1 MNTIVVSSN
10 KINNDIIPRL
20 SIATND
26 LQTAYSMSI
35 NLKKTLSFN
44 VKENYMSE
52 ISSELYNISKE
63 LKNITLNI
71 SDKLNRIEQIEKKSE
86 SKISSIVSKAA
97 SIGAITGA
105 ATSTLGMQA
114 VIAQQSNKSVST
126 TDSKM
131 SEIGAKLASEIESK
145 TKNIGTAISN
155 QVERMGAAISKGE
168 VGFATETSNKLE
180 DESNRSDGFKD
191 WTSKALKNTGAFIC
205 NTGTKIWNG
214 LKSAWNWITDGENW
228 KRLGASIVNGVLSF
242 VKGLVSLIE
251 AIGDLVVLALGAV
264 VTVGTAIYDTV
275 KGIAT
280 GDWSFDATK
289 GLWKKYAVPIV
300 AYSWTNALDESLGWR
315 QHFDQWAYEPFKS
328 DGVGCQI
335 LDGVGY
341 VAGIIAL
348 TLATFGVGGAA
359 VSAASGAASTA
370 TAVTGAAV
378 ATGATSTAI
387 TAGVTSTTMAI
398 TAGAAGIGKGTQEAW
413 QQQIEQAN
421 KQQITQELDNIQI
434 TEEMFNNKLSEL
446 KSQNP
451 ENEYTQEDVINAIR
465 SDLYVERT
473 KDLNS
478 WNNIKSGA
486 EKLKGSDI
494 AAGVAYGVGTGVIDG
509 IQWYAGGKINNLFK
523 GANSVVANKFLSSLA
538 RVGLD
543 SADAAAEVP
552 LRTLMQSLYRTDEN
566 GNKMG
571 FSDVWNENGGWN
583 QVAVQ
588 AGVGAL
594 GSGIGEGLDAI
605 KGAIATKKLTTLVS
619 QTGENVD
626 KQISKKLSKLSDIDV
641 KKFTDKLDDSS
652 RIAILKNM
660 DGARFADYS
669 NVLSSEETS
678 KVIRNMND
686 ANRIKTLVSLESARA
701 KTLIDDLSSNT
712 SAQIASSTQGSGIVS
727 TGNVKAKKFI
737 DLAEDDIIAQLD
749 YEKSILDIN
758 DPEFISKSAL
768 LDQKKKLELELH
780 NKLDELSGQNVS
792 MKSVD
797 LLSENQKIEVTQA
810 AQEVYDNAVQHEKFI
825 TAQMQKL
832 AGDDA
837 YLEGLDFRV
846 KSYDS
851 IEDKISRKVLKYG
864 STAEMAKLDINDS
877 LRYTLIVDDATYES
891 QVLSRLAK
899 LKNQGYSIV
908 DINNSWGNLGS
919 PTYQGLNVTLKTQD
933 GLLTELQFH
942 TASSFNVKQT
952 LNHDFYE
959 ISRNAASSLEVKK
972 LSDEI
977 QKINQKVFAGT
988 VNFKYQSAGELSK
1001 AVANYRDVL
1010 SSIGNFNVAPDG
1022 KKYQSYADFLNDSQA
1037 NIDAWD
1043 QEASKNPNL
1052 KKNLIHYKGEGLE
1065 PGSYKIANGYLRGTL
1080 FDDATQTVKY
1090 VDTFGTPISLSYDEF
1105 EKNFHFS
1112 VSEYKSKIEDSI
1124 DILSSGI
1131 SKCHLK
1137 TDTKLARGV
1146 YWDWLSTYGVEVG
1159 DSAETIFEKIKNSPS
1174 GAIFTEKGFMSTA
1187 PLLDENQLPWITQ
1200 SKPVRLI
1207 MDVESGIGARVFPY
1221 DGEKEVLLN
1230 CGQSFKIYDVKKE
1243 IIDGSEKVLIY
1254 MRHILDK

>member
-1 MNTIVVSSN
+1 MKAIVVSSN

-20 SIATND
+20 SSAINN
-26 LQTAYSMSI
+26 LQTAYSTSL
-35 NLKKTLSFN
+35 NLKNTLSFTN
-44 VKENYMSE
+44 KDNYVSE
-52 ISSELYNISKE
+52 IASELYNISKE
-63 LKNITLNI
+63 LKNVTLNI

-86 SKISSIVSKAA
+86 SKISSIVSQAA
-97 SIGAITGA
+97 SIGVITGA
-105 ATSTLGMQA
+105 ATSTLGVQA
-114 VIAQQSNKSVST
+114 ANSQQSNKSVST

-131 SEIGAKLASEIESK
+131 SETGAKVVSEIESK
-145 TKNIGTAISN
+145 TKNIGAAISN
-155 QVERMGAAISKGE
+155 QVERMGAAISTGE

-242 VKGLVSLIE
+242 VKGLMSLIE
-251 AIGDLVVLALGAV
+251 AIGDLVVLIGGAV

-280 GDWSFDATK
+280 GDWSFDTTK
-289 GLWKKYAVPIV
+289 DLWKKYAVPVV

-348 TLATFGVGGAA
+348 TIATFGVGGTA

-370 TAVTGAAV
+370 TAVTAGV
-378 ATGATSTAI
+378 ATSATSTAI

-421 KQQITQELDNIQI
+421 KKQITQELDNTQI

-494 AAGVAYGVGTGVIDG
+494 ASGVAYGVGTGVIDG

-571 FSDVWNENGGWN
+571 FSDVWNENGGWS

-652 RIAILKNM
+652 KIAVLKNM
-660 DGARFADYS
+660 DGTRFAEYS
-669 NVLSSEETS
+669 KVLSNEETS
-678 KVIRNMND
+678 KIIQNMSD
-686 ANRIKTLVSLESARA
+686 TNRIKTFTSLESARA
-701 KTLIDDLSSNT
+701 KTLIDDLSSNQ
-712 SAQIASSTQGSGIVS
+712 SVQVASSTQGSGIVS
-727 TGNVKAKKFI
+727 TGNVKSKKFI

-749 YEKSILDIN
+749 YEKSILDVN
-758 DPEFISKSAL
+758 DPEFVSKSAL
-768 LDQKKKLELELH
+768 LDQKKKLELELR

-797 LLSENQKIEVTQA
+797 LLGENQKLEVTQV

-825 TAQMQKL
+825 TAQMQEL

-1022 KKYQSYADFLNDSQA
+1022 KKYQSYMDFLNDSQS

-1052 KKNLIHYKGEGLE
+1052 KKNLIHYKGEGTE

-1090 VDTFGTPISLSYDEF
+1090 IGTDGSPELLSYDAF
-1105 EKNFHFS
+1105 EKKFHCS

-1146 YWDWLSTYGVEVG
+1146 YYDWLSTYGVEVG
-1159 DSAETIFEKIKNSPS
+1159 DSAETIFEKIKNSSS
-1174 GAIFTEKGFMSTA
+1174 GAIFKEKGFMSTV
-1187 PLLDENQLPWITQ
+1187 PLLDEEQLPWITQ

-1243 IIDGSEKVLIY
+1243 IIDGKEKVLIY
-1254 MRHILDK
+1254 MKHILDK

>member
-1 MNTIVVSSN
+1 MKAIVVSSN

-20 SIATND
+20 SSATNN
-26 LQTAYSMSI
+26 LQTAYSTSL
-35 NLKKTLSFN
+35 NLKNTLSFTN
-44 VKENYMSE
+44 KDNYVSE
-52 ISSELYNISKE
+52 IASEIYNISKE
-63 LKNITLNI
+63 LKNVTLNI
-71 SDKLNRIEQIEKKSE
+71 SDKLGRIEQIEKKSA
-86 SKISSIVSKAA
+86 SKISSIVSQAA

-105 ATSTLGMQA
+105 ATSTLGVQA
-114 VIAQQSNKSVST
+114 ANSQQSNKSVST
-126 TDSKM
+126 ADSKM
-131 SEIGAKLASEIESK
+131 SETGAKVVSEIESK
-145 TKNIGTAISN
+145 TKNIGAAISD
-155 QVERMGAAISKGE
+155 QVGQIGAAITKGE
-168 VGFATETSNKLE
+168 VEYATENSNKLE
-180 DESNRSDGFKD
+180 DESNKSGGFKS
-191 WTSKALKNTGAFIC
+191 WASKALKDTGAFFRNTGAKIC
-205 NTGTKIWNG
+205 KGF
-214 LKSAWNWITDGENW
+214 KSAWNWITNGENW
-228 KRLGASIVNGVLSF
+228 KRIGASIVNGVLSL
-242 VKGLVSLIE
+242 VKGLISLIE
-251 AIGDLVVLALGAV
+251 SIGDLVILSLGAAGTG
-264 VTVGTAIYDTV
+264 VTALYDTV

-289 GLWKKYAVPIV
+289 GLWKECVVPVV

-335 LDGVGY
+335 LEGVGY
-341 VAGIIAL
+341 VAGIIVI
-348 TLATFGVGGAA
+348 TIVTFGIGGVAI
-359 VSAASGAASTA
+359 GAAS
-370 TAVTGAAV
+370 
-378 ATGATSTAI
+378 
-387 TAGVTSTTMAI
+387 GVTSTTMAI

-421 KQQITQELDNIQI
+421 KQQITQELDNTEI

-451 ENEYTQEDVINAIR
+451 ENKYTQEDVINAIR
-465 SDLYVERT
+465 NDLYVERT

-478 WNNIKSGA
+478 WDNIKAGA

-494 AAGVAYGVGTGVIDG
+494 VSGVAYGVGTGVIDG
-509 IQWYAGGKINNLFK
+509 AQWYAGGKINNLFK

-588 AGVGAL
+588 AGIGAL
-594 GSGIGEGLDAI
+594 GSGIGESFDAI
-605 KGAIATKKLTTLVS
+605 TGAIATHKIISALD
-619 QTGENVD
+619 NVTD
-626 KQISKKLSKLSDIDV
+626 NTDAVMSKQLSKLSDIDV
-641 KKFTDKLDDSS
+641 KKLADKLDDSS
-652 RIAILKNM
+652 KIAVLKNM
-660 DGARFADYS
+660 DGTRFAEYS
-669 NVLSSEETS
+669 NVLSSEETN
-678 KVIRNMND
+678 KIIQNMSD
-686 ANRIKTLVSLESARA
+686 TNRMKTLVSLDSAKA
-701 KTLIDDLSSNT
+701 KAFIDDLSSNQ
-712 SAQIASSTQGSGIVS
+712 SVQVASSTQGSSIVS
-727 TGNVKAKKFI
+727 AGNVKSKKFI

-749 YEKSILDIN
+749 YEKSILDVN
-758 DPEFISKSAL
+758 DPEFVSKSAL

-797 LLSENQKIEVTQA
+797 LLNENQRLEVTQA
-810 AQEVYDNAVQHEKFI
+810 AQEVYDNAVQHEKLI

-977 QKINQKVFAGT
+977 QKINQKVFANT
-988 VNFKYQSAGELSK
+988 VNFKYQSASELSK
-1001 AVANYRDVL
+1001 AVANYKDIL
-1010 SSIGNFNVAPDG
+1010 STIGNLKVASNG
-1022 KKYQSYADFLNDSQA
+1022 KKYQSYEEFLNDSQS
-1037 NIDAWD
+1037 NIDIWN
-1043 QEASKNPNL
+1043 QEVSKNPILGENL
-1052 KKNLIHYKGEGLE
+1052 THYKLEGTE
-1065 PGSYKIANGYLRGTL
+1065 PGSYKMANGYLRGTL
-1080 FDDATQTVKY
+1080 FDDATQTVRY
-1090 VDTFGTPISLSYDEF
+1090 VDTFGQTVSLSYSEF
-1105 EKNFHFS
+1105 EKKFHCS
-1112 VSEYKSKIEDSI
+1112 VSQYKSKIEDSI

-1146 YWDWLSTYGVEVG
+1146 YYDWLATYGVEVG

-1174 GAIFTEKGFMSTA
+1174 GVVFTEKGFMSTA
-1187 PLLDENQLPWITQ
+1187 PLLDEEQLPYITKN
-1200 SKPVRLI
+1200 KPVRFI
-1207 MDVESGIGARVFPY
+1207 MDVESGIDARVFPN
-1221 DGEKEVLLN
+1221 DEPEKEVLLN

-1254 MRHILDK
+1254 MKHILDK